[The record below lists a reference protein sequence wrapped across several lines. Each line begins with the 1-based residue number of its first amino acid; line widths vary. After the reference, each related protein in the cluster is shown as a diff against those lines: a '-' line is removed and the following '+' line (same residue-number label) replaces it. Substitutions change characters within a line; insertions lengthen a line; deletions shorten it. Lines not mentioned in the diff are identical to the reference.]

1 MVPLTHPAVWRCYPF
16 GRPLGALEVPGVPG
30 WSHLG
35 ARLGRVARCVAV
47 TAITFA
53 HRGARLAAPENSL
66 PAFRLALD
74 AGVTGLETDVWLS
87 GDGIVVCAHDP
98 TVGKGLRRHKLASTS
113 AAELAGLGVPTLES
127 VYVELGTGF
136 QLSVDVKEDRAA
148 QPLLEVA
155 RQHGALERLWVCS
168 PDLDLLRS
176 LREER
181 DVKLVHSTRRK
192 AIDTPL
198 ERHAFDLGQAGI
210 DAMNMHHSEWTAGL
224 VSLFHR
230 FDVKA
235 FAWDAQEVRH
245 LRAVL
250 KMHIDAVYCDRPDR
264 MVATVAEWSDE

>member
-1 MVPLTHPAVWRCYPF
+1 
-16 GRPLGALEVPGVPG
+16 
-30 WSHLG
+30 
-35 ARLGRVARCVAV
+35 VARCVAV
-47 TAITFA
+47 TVITFA
-53 HRGARLAAPENSL
+53 HRGARLAAPENSI

-98 TVGKGLRRHKLASTS
+98 TVGKGLRRHKVASTS
-113 AAELAGLGVPTLES
+113 AAELAGLGVPTLEA
-127 VYVELGTGF
+127 VYVELGTQF
-136 QLSVDVKEDRAA
+136 ELSVDVKAPEAA
-148 QPLLEVA
+148 LPLLSIA
-155 RQHGALERLWVCS
+155 RQHDAIERLWVCS
-168 PDLDLLRS
+168 PDLELLRS
-176 LREER
+176 LRSQAPKSDG

-192 AIDTPL
+192 AIETPL

-210 DAMNMHHSEWTAGL
+210 DAMNLHHSEWTAGL

-250 KMHIDAVYCDRPDR
+250 KMGVDAVYCDRPDR
-264 MVATVAEWSDE
+264 MVATVSEWTDS